1 MGEFDGQRVTVMGLG
16 RFGGGV
22 GATRWL
28 VERGA
33 DVLVTDLEPAEKLGP
48 SVAQIQDLVD
58 RGSVTLRLGG
68 HNVSD
73 FTGRDLVIAG
83 PAVPKPWDNRFL
95 RAAAAA
101 GVRVTTEIGLL
112 VERLPDRARTI
123 AVTGSAGKSTT
134 SAIIHHV
141 LSACG
146 VPSVFGG
153 NIGGSLLNSLGRE
166 ITAGT
171 WVVLELSSFMLHWIG
186 TRTTFGPHVA
196 VVTNCTSNHAD
207 WHGTFEHYT
216 QSKKQILTHQKPGD
230 VAILDASVGSWE
242 VAQGVTRTIVPAA
255 EGVGDLRIPGTHNQH
270 NAAVAVRAAT
280 SCGAGVDHGAAEEAV
295 RGFAGLPHR
304 LQFVGARA
312 GVRCYNDSKA
322 TTPEATL
329 LAISAFADDPGT
341 GRVHL
346 IAGGYDK
353 GSDLSPIS
361 RAAPGLAGLYT
372 IGQTGTGIAAEAG
385 PKGRYYGTL
394 ERAVEAAL
402 ARTRP
407 GDVLLMSPGC
417 ASWGQFENYEARGRR
432 FAELVRGPHQAVP
445 R

>member
-22 GATRWL
+22 GVARWL

-33 DVLVTDLEPAEKLGP
+33 DVLVTDLEPPEKLGS
-48 SVAQIQDLVD
+48 SVALIQDLVD
-58 RGSVTLRLGG
+58 RGSVALRLGG

-73 FTGRDLVIAG
+73 FTDRDLVIAS

-95 RAAAAA
+95 RAAGAA
-101 GVRVTTEIGLL
+101 GVPVTTEMGLL
-112 VERLPDRARTI
+112 VERLPNRAKVI

-134 SAIIHHV
+134 AAMIHHI
-141 LSACG
+141 LSDGAA
-146 VPSVFGG
+146 PSVFGG

-186 TRTTFGPHVA
+186 TGTTFGPRLA
-196 VVTNCTSNHAD
+196 VVTNCTSNHVD
-207 WHGTFEHYT
+207 WHGTFEHYER
-216 QSKKQILTHQKPGD
+216 SKKQILTHQRPGD
-230 VAILDASVGSWE
+230 VAVLDASVGSWN
-242 VAQGVTRTIVPAA
+242 VAPGVTGIVVPVADRVS
-255 EGVGDLRIPGTHNQH
+255 GLRIPGAHNQH

-280 SCGAGVDHGAAEEAV
+280 ACDAGVDRDAAEEAV

-304 LQFVGARA
+304 LQFVGNRA

-329 LAISAFADDPGT
+329 LAIDAFADDPGAA
-341 GRVHL
+341 RVHL

-361 RAAPGLAGLYT
+361 RAAPTLAGLYT
-372 IGQTGTGIAAEAG
+372 IGQTGAGMAAEAG
-385 PKGRYYGTL
+385 AKGRYYGTL
-394 ERAVEAAL
+394 EKAVEAAL
-402 ARTRP
+402 GRTRP

-417 ASWGQFENYEARGRR
+417 ASWGQFENYEARGKR
-432 FAELVRGPHQAVP
+432 FAELVGGVITAVG